1 MPLTAIARVSLPH
14 AMTIARCVEPIL
26 LLICAC
32 ATATGCSEHLAQTC
46 ANVDAESGYKQP
58 CHSKRIRQQYLGCS
72 SYEALCQRHHVSVV
86 SISLIQLNRSELWV
100 VAGADALI
108 TEDTSNLKH
117 PLKSTDNHALE
128 M

>member
-1 MPLTAIARVSLPH
+1 MLVPQQLAVVNTWHRPVLMWIQNL
-14 AMTIARCVEPIL
+14 
-26 LLICAC
+26 
-32 ATATGCSEHLAQTC
+32 AT
-46 ANVDAESGYKQP
+46 KKP
-58 CHSKRIRQQYLGCS
+58 CHSKGIRQRYLGCS
-72 SYEALCQRHHVSVV
+72 SYEALCQCHHVSVV